1 MKKLSELVKV
11 EAEAIQERI
20 NQKLPSCKTLWNAT
34 PEEVMERAYKTVAS
48 EYALLDLDGDQLHL
62 SGSNRQPMYLAKI
75 TGTDEK
81 YGLKREFVDNPDKGR
96 NGFTFTLQP
105 NTLYAWKESK
115 VEYYGYFDG
124 QEMHV
129 MTKEEMMDA
138 AENGVQVEEVKEEN
152 VEAEETVE
160 KVEVVEETQEVKEIE
175 KVAIDF
181 AKISELLETTAQKE
195 IADKTGISQ
204 AAISKYKRGETALT
218 KMSVEN
224 AAKLCELYDQI
235 QLAKVNSD
243 IKGLAEISHES
254 NFLGGWQSKYM
265 QLVYNKTNNEV
276 WYEVFAGPVGSSFLQ
291 LHDDND
297 INLGFVTDVVT
308 PSEIATAVKRALKGE
323 IYLWDWQMPNQFT
336 NEDFI

>member
-1 MKKLSELVKV
+1 MKKLSELVKI
-11 EAEAIQERI
+11 EAAEIQKRIDEKYPSAKAI
-20 NQKLPSCKTLWNAT
+20 WNAT
-34 PEEVMERAYKTVAS
+34 PEEVMERATQSVLR
-48 EYALLDLDGDQLHL
+48 EYDLTGLDGNQLTL
-62 SGSNRQPMYLAKI
+62 LGSKRQPMYLAVIKD
-75 TGTDEK
+75 TDEK
-81 YGLKREFVDNPDKGR
+81 YGLKREFVENPSKGKS
-96 NGFTFTLQP
+96 GHTFTLEP

-138 AENGVQVEEVKEEN
+138 AENGVQLEEVKEEN
-152 VEAEETVE
+152 VE
-160 KVEVVEETQEVKEIE
+160 VEETQEVKEIE
-175 KVAIDF
+175 KVEIDF
-181 AKISELLETTAQKE
+181 AKISELLETTTQKE

-204 AAISKYKRGETALT
+204 AAISKYKRGETVLT

-224 AAKLCELYDQI
+224 AMKLMELYERVQNAKLNEE
-235 QLAKVNSD
+235 
-243 IKGLAEISHES
+243 IKGVNEVSYES

-265 QLVYNKTNNEV
+265 QLVYNKVDNQV

-297 INLGFVTDVVT
+297 INLGFVTDVVS
-308 PSEIATAVKRALKGE
+308 PSEITTAVKRALKGDV
-323 IYLWDWQMPNQFT
+323 YLWDWQMPNQFT

>member
-1 MKKLSELVKV
+1 MKKLSELVKI
-11 EAEAIQERI
+11 EAAEIQKRIDEKYPSAKAIW
-20 NQKLPSCKTLWNAT
+20 SAT

-62 SGSNRQPMYLAKI
+62 SGSNRQPMYLAVIK
-75 TGTDEK
+75 GTDEK

-129 MTKEEMMDA
+129 MTKEEMMEA
-138 AENGVQVEEVKEEN
+138 AENGVQLEEVKEKN
-152 VEAEETVE
+152 VEVE
-160 KVEVVEETQEVKEIE
+160 VEETQEVKEIE

-181 AKISELLETTAQKE
+181 AKISELLETTTQKE

-204 AAISKYKRGETALT
+204 AAISKYKRGETPLT

-224 AAKLCELYDQI
+224 AAKLTELYDQI

-276 WYEVFAGPVGSSFLQ
+276 WYEIFTGPVGSSFLQ

-297 INLGFVTDVVT
+297 INLGFVADVVS
-308 PSEIATAVKRALKGE
+308 PSEIATAVKRALKGDV
-323 IYLWDWQMPNQFT
+323 YLWDWQMPNPFT
-336 NEDFI
+336 DEDFI